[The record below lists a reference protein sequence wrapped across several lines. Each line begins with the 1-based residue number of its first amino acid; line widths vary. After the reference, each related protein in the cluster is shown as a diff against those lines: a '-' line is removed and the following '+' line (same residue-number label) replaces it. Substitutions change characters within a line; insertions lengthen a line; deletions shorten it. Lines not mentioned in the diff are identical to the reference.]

1 MLGLFFKV
9 LLLLLLLLLG
19 VFFRDREFVLFPA
32 CNPGSFVDFM
42 LLLLLVFLKGIR
54 CGDGEASRETGE

>member
-1 MLGLFFKV
+1 VLGFKV

-19 VFFRDREFVLFPA
+19 VFFRDRELVLFAVCIPD
-32 CNPGSFVDFM
+32 SFVDFM
-42 LLLLLVFLKGIR
+42 LLLLLVFVKGIR

>member
-1 MLGLFFKV
+1 MLGFKV

-19 VFFRDREFVLFPA
+19 VFFRDRELVLFAVCIPD
-32 CNPGSFVDFM
+32 SFVDFM
-42 LLLLLVFLKGIR
+42 LLLLLVFVKGIR